1 MENKRKA
8 EIIKETEQRIKIE
21 IEKEKQFWALIEE
34 LEKTTTT
41 TTTTTTATTTTTT
54 TSTTTTTIATTTSTA
69 TSLTTSAS
77 TTVTTKMGTTS
88 YFTTTVDNETTEMVP
103 ATTKRQLPAWFRASN
118 IQENNVKS
126 TSSPT
131 TKGPSVTL
139 PNGNLNYDYI
149 LDMMANSGNSDN
161 QCMNFVKKVKTTIE
175 SKGNIQNW
183 KKMVY

>member
-21 IEKEKQFWALIEE
+21 IEKEIQFWALIEE

-41 TTTTTTATTTTTT
+41 TTTTITTTTTTATTTT
-54 TSTTTTTIATTTSTA
+54 STTITTIATTTSTA
-69 TSLTTSAS
+69 TSLTTSVS
-77 TTVTTKMGTTS
+77 TTATTKMGTTS

-131 TKGPSVTL
+131 TKEPSVTL

-149 LDMMANSGNSDN
+149 LDMMANSGNSNN

-175 SKGNIQNW
+175 SKGNIQN
-183 KKMVY
+183 

>member
-8 EIIKETEQRIKIE
+8 EIIKETEQRIKVE

-41 TTTTTTATTTTTT
+41 TTTTTTSTTTTTTTT
-54 TSTTTTTIATTTSTA
+54 TSTTTIATTTSTW

-77 TTVTTKMGTTS
+77 TTTSTKMRTTS
-88 YFTTTVDNETTEMVP
+88 YFTTTVDNETTQLVP

-118 IQENNVKS
+118 IQENNIKL
-126 TSSPT
+126 TSPPT

-139 PNGNLNYDYI
+139 ANGNLNYDYI
-149 LDMMANSGNSDN
+149 LDMMANSGNADN

-175 SKGNIQNW
+175 SKGTIQN
-183 KKMVY
+183 Y